1 MTSEELIAA
10 VRVRLDDTALPY
22 RVESSLILEQASLT
36 QTEFA
41 RSTLA
46 LYGVSS
52 GSVTASDPWL
62 SIPENMVV
70 VKTVVLGG
78 SQLRPITTGELD
90 FGYFTIN
97 NVENSTRYGD
107 WRTLTGTPKFVITDM
122 YPDKVRLVPYPNTNG
137 TASIE
142 GFVTPPDLVF
152 DGIATPVDPQIPL
165 MYHELLMAGTLLRL
179 YLLMDVD
186 VADAAKAQFYGKQ
199 WYEGLVEA
207 RNNLQ
212 TALRRQMRLMEL
224 PRGFIYDAAT
234 PPTPPTQPA

>member
-10 VRVRLDDTALPY
+10 VRVRLDDVALPY
-22 RVESSLILEQASLT
+22 RVASSLILEQASLT

-52 GSVTASDPWL
+52 GAVTADDPWL
-62 SIPENMVV
+62 DIPETMVV

-78 SQLRPITTGELD
+78 VQLRPITTGELD

-97 NVENSTRYGD
+97 DAENSGRFGG
-107 WRTLTGTPKFVITDM
+107 WRALTGTPKFVVIDM
-122 YPDKVRLVPYPNTNG
+122 YPDKVRLVPYPDEDG

-152 DGIATPVDPQIPL
+152 DGIATPVNPQIPL

-186 VADAAKAQFYGKQ
+186 VADANKAQFYGKQ
-199 WYEGLVEA
+199 WYEGLTEA
-207 RNNLQ
+207 RHNLQ
-212 TALRRQMRLMEL
+212 TALRRQMRVMEL
-224 PRGFIYDAAT
+224 PRGFIHDVL
-234 PPTPPTQPA
+234 PQPAQQPQGA

>member
-10 VRVRLDDTALPY
+10 VRVRLDDVVLPY
-22 RVESSLILEQASLT
+22 RVASSLILEQASLT

-52 GSVTASDPWL
+52 GAVTADDPWL
-62 SIPENMVV
+62 DIPETMIV
-70 VKTVVLGG
+70 VKAVILDDV
-78 SQLRPITTGELD
+78 QLRPITVGELD

-97 NVENSTRYGD
+97 DAENSGRFGN
-107 WRTLTGTPKFVITDM
+107 WRALTGTPKFVVTDM
-122 YPDKVRLVPYPNTNG
+122 YPNKVRLVPYPDNDG

-152 DGIATPVDPQIPL
+152 DGIVTPVNPQIPL

-186 VADAAKAQFYGKQ
+186 VADANKAQFYGKQ
-199 WYEGLVEA
+199 WYEGLAEA
-207 RNNLQ
+207 RHNLQ
-212 TALRRQMRLMEL
+212 TALRRQMRVMEL
-224 PRGFIYDAAT
+224 PRGFIHDVI
-234 PPTPPTQPA
+234 PQPTQPQGA